1 VKPPQES
8 IAVSVEVAV
17 TDVLQGIGEI
27 NGLLSCGDEALIF
40 SYQKKNMLGMSGE
53 EEVLHISYQEIQ
65 DAVYKNNLFLAKL
78 TLRPKRLRVM
88 EEMPGSSREK
98 MVFTV
103 KREDRKRADKLVAY
117 IKYKL
122 YEAYA
127 DEVDSIPFQLADT
140 GMGLREHSGLL
151 YLDDEFLV
159 FEVQSGITGGRKDD
173 QQVIKIEPS
182 ALVSMRLE
190 QGLVKDTLYVQPKKE
205 TLLSVMPGNYK
216 DTLKLSI
223 AKRYREAAEN
233 LVQRVAHR
241 AADPATLPGE
251 GE

>member
-1 VKPPQES
+1 M
-8 IAVSVEVAV
+8 
-17 TDVLQGIGEI
+17 LQGIGEI

-53 EEVLHISYQEIQ
+53 EEVLHIPYQEIQ
-65 DAVYKNNLFLAKL
+65 DAVYKNNIFLAKL

-241 AADPATLPGE
+241 AADPALPGE